1 MKITRGKVHTYLGM
15 NLDYS
20 QDGKVVIDMRDYVKK
35 DMLQEFPS
43 NQLTKKASSPANENL
58 FKVNESSPKLNSA
71 QKDKFHTMVAKGLFV
86 GKRARQEIQ
95 TAISFLCTRVQ
106 SPTQQD
112 WAKLRRMMRFLN
124 ATQED
129 VLTLECGDVPEA
141 KWHVDAAFAVHHDFR
156 SHTGATMSLGKG
168 SIMAFSTKQKLNTRS
183 STEAEL
189 VAVDDA
195 ISHIIWSQNFIQEQG
210 AKELKTTV
218 YQDNKSTMLLDENGR
233 QSVGKRSRHLNIRYF
248 FMTDMIKQG
257 LITIKYCPTEDM
269 IADFFTKPLQGSL
282 FKKFNK
288 IVHNQDN

>member
-1 MKITRGKVHTYLGM
+1 MAVVWHVDDMKISHQLPDAVTSFLDWIVEKYGQIGKVKITRGKVHTNLGM

-20 QDGKVVIDMRDYVKK
+20 QDGKVVINMRDYVKK

-141 KWHVDAAFAVHHDFR
+141 KWHVDAAFAVHHDVTWQREYYGIFYK
-156 SHTGATMSLGKG
+156 A
-168 SIMAFSTKQKLNTRS
+168 
-183 STEAEL
+183 EAQYSE
-189 VAVDDA
+189 
-195 ISHIIWSQNFIQEQG
+195 
-210 AKELKTTV
+210 
-218 YQDNKSTMLLDENGR
+218 
-233 QSVGKRSRHLNIRYF
+233 SVSYTHL
-248 FMTDMIKQG
+248 T
-257 LITIKYCPTEDM
+257 LPTI
-269 IADFFTKPLQGSL
+269 A
-282 FKKFNK
+282 
-288 IVHNQDN
+288 